1 MGLRW
6 ILVESFDIVVPGFLL
21 GITLDCGLALDP
33 GVLSFGFTWQLHHL
47 FQLSLTGPLPV
58 RGTTSLGLPSM
69 KCPLPIMLPQ
79 SFEGFIWITTGS
91 ANFGIFGFLWITLDY
106 GAAANSGFWMPT

>member
-58 RGTTSLGLPSM
+58 RGTTSLVSAQPDG
-69 KCPLPIMLPQ
+69 PIPGQ
-79 SFEGFIWITTGS
+79 GNYTTWIAQHEVPIADHAAS
-91 ANFGIFGFLWITLDY
+91 IF
-106 GAAANSGFWMPT
+106 